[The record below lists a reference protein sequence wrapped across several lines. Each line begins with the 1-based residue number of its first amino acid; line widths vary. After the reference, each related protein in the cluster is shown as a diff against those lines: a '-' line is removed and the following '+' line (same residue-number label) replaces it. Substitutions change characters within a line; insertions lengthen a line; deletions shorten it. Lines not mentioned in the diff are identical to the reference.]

1 MQSAGMNYENCCLT
15 FYRDMLD
22 LMLSE
27 HMRADPSS
35 SFYGDTGYYT
45 ILNDYIELFVAG
57 METTASSLMWS
68 FIYLLHHPGKIETD
82 LSLSVRINFM
92 IFSDIQAKVHAEIDE
107 VVGSDRLPSLDD
119 RNEMHY
125 TQAFLLESM
134 R

>member
-22 LMLSE
+22 LMLIE